1 MTVVA
6 LKDLASL
13 DLAVGR
19 VTALWALEATGPA
32 QLKKSVSAGRLTAVL
47 FQKLDHAETFL
58 KLNHIPRHLV
68 TSCLSD
74 GYKATGRP
82 SQ

>member
-1 MTVVA
+1 MAVVA
-6 LKDLASL
+6 LKDLARL

-32 QLKKSVSAGRLTAVL
+32 QLKKSVPAGRFRSVL

-74 GYKATGRP
+74 G
-82 SQ
+82 